1 MGDGHGGG
9 SNGGSSG
16 GSGKVLNIK
25 TADIK
30 SAAPVFRKQGE
41 KLSDA
46 LNLLVKTLDGHG
58 EPWGDDKPGKDFGKH
73 YSPNQK
79 QLERVAGIAILG
91 LVSIHE
97 ALDDLADGHVD
108 NDKAIAGIFTKEK
121 HKDGGRHGDK
131 G

>member
-1 MGDGHGGG
+1 MGDGH
-9 SNGGSSG
+9 

-30 SAAPVFRKQGE
+30 SAAPVFQKQSVE
-41 KLSDA
+41 LSNALKL
-46 LNLLVKTLDGHG
+46 LIKTLDGYG
-58 EPWGDDKPGKDFGKH
+58 EPWGDDKPGKQFGKD

-79 QLERVAGIAILG
+79 KLEQVTGVAILG

-121 HKDGGRHGDK
+121 EKHQDGGAHGGK
-131 G
+131 GAE

>member
-1 MGDGHGGG
+1 MGDGH
-9 SNGGSSG
+9 

-30 SAAPVFRKQGE
+30 SAAPVFQKQSVQLSNAL
-41 KLSDA
+41 KL
-46 LNLLVKTLDGHG
+46 LIKTLDGYG
-58 EPWGDDKPGKDFGKH
+58 EPWGDDKPGKKFGKD

-79 QLERVAGIAILG
+79 KLEQVTGIAILG

-108 NDKAIAGIFTKEK
+108 NDEAIAGIFTKGTKETKEK
-121 HKDGGRHGDK
+121 HQGGGHGE
-131 G
+131 GAE